1 MHKIIHVIP
10 PFLIISLLGINLSA
24 CGSGSS
30 NDTTSSN
37 NASNNSIT
45 DTSLRHIISTRNLT
59 GDALKNR
66 TIPKIESAK
75 AQLGM
80 RLFFS
85 KSLSGDRDTACV
97 TGHHPTLGGGDNLS
111 LPIGVGAEIPNL
123 LGEGRLHSS
132 AAIHYDAGPTVP
144 RNAPTTFNVA
154 AWDKVL
160 FHDGRAESLGKT
172 PLLNGNDGLG
182 IRTPDVFFDM
192 ADPLSGNNLAVA
204 QARFPVTSPAEMK
217 GFNHNDKN
225 NQGIRDFLASRL
237 GNYGTG
243 AGELSDSSY
252 WLVQFRNVFGETSAS
267 ATELITEQNI
277 AMLIGEYER
286 SQAFSNTAWRHYIE
300 GNNQA
305 ISEEAKQGALIF
317 FQTKTEGGANCASCH
332 SSDLFSDE
340 GFHNIAMPQMG
351 HGKGDTQSSTSDF
364 GRFRETGDEDD
375 KYAFRTPSL
384 LNVEMTGPWSHAGA
398 YTSLR
403 AVVKHHLNPEMA
415 IANYDFSQ
423 LSQTGIQ
430 NLDKLS
436 TNTQVAWAKLS
447 LDRLLGRNVIEKIDL
462 SDQQIDQ
469 VIAFLH
475 SLTDPCVKDRACLSQ
490 WIPPTNEDP
499 NGDQLDAIDASATA
513 L

>member
-1 MHKIIHVIP
+1 MYKIVSIIP
-10 PFLIISLLGINLSA
+10 PFLIISLLGINISA

-30 NDTTSSN
+30 NDT
-37 NASNNSIT
+37 ASNNSIM
-45 DTSLRHIISTRNLT
+45 DTSLRHIISKHNLT

-66 TIPKIESAK
+66 TLPKIESAK

-85 KSLSGDRDTACV
+85 KALSGDRDTACV
-97 TGHHPTLGGGDNLS
+97 TCHHPTLGGGDNLS

-132 AAIHYDAGPTVP
+132 AATHHDAGPTVP
-144 RNAPTTFNVA
+144 RNAPTTFNIA

-182 IRTPDVFFDM
+182 IRTPDVAFGI
-192 ADPLSGNNLAVA
+192 ADPRSGNNLAMA
-204 QARFPVTSPAEMK
+204 QARFPVTSPEEMK

-225 NQGIRDFLASRL
+225 NQGIRDYLASRL
-237 GNYGTG
+237 GNYGAGT
-243 AGELSDSSY
+243 GELSDSSY
-252 WLVQFRNVFGETSAS
+252 WLTQFQTVFNDPIGTAEV
-267 ATELITEQNI
+267 LITEQNI
-277 AMLIGEYER
+277 SLLIGEYER
-286 SQAFSNTAWRHYIE
+286 SQSFSNTSWKQYIK

-305 ISEEAKQGALIF
+305 ISKDAKQGALIF
-317 FQTKTEGGANCASCH
+317 FQTKAEGGANCASCH
-332 SSDLFSDE
+332 SGDLFSDE
-340 GFHNIAMPQMG
+340 DFHNIAMPQIG
-351 HGKGDTQSSTSDF
+351 RGKGDTQNSTSDF
-364 GRFRETGDEDD
+364 GRFRETGNEDD

-403 AVVKHHLNPEMA
+403 TVVKHHLNPEMA

-423 LSQTGIQ
+423 LSQIGIQ

-447 LDRLLGRNVIEKIDL
+447 LDRLLGRNVIEKVAL
-462 SDQQIDQ
+462 SNQQINH
-469 VIAFLH
+469 VIAFLKT
-475 SLTDPCVKDRACLSQ
+475 LTDPCVKDRACLSQ
-490 WIPPTNEDP
+490 WIPPMNEDP
-499 NGDQLDAIDASATA
+499 NGDQLDAVDASGAA